1 VIVFYSDQV
10 IHLLQTNPF
19 KPPFYLRNPHL
30 QTVLNSQGPRRLRA
44 RLVSRR
50 LNTQAL
56 ILAAEDGTRLLAEL
70 DRSAES
76 NGALVVLLHGWEG
89 SSRSCYMYTTAAQ
102 LLSRGFDV
110 LRLNLRDHGNSHH
123 LNRELFNSTRSPEVA
138 SALVGFVAEHGYRR
152 VFVGGFSLG
161 GSFALRVAADR
172 GADMNLIAAFG
183 VSPPIDP
190 ARAMD
195 ALNRGP
201 RTYEQYFF
209 TKWRDSL
216 QRKLA
221 HFPEYDYADELATA
235 RTIDDLNRIFI
246 PRYTVY
252 ENVDDYFAAYALVGN
267 RLAGLTAPAYLIASE
282 DDPIIP
288 VADIARIDPI
298 ENLHIETHRHGGH
311 CGFIEN
317 LTARSWVERRIVELV
332 DRHL

>member
-1 VIVFYSDQV
+1 MLQV
-10 IHLLQTNPF
+10 SQF

-30 QTVLNSQGPRRLRA
+30 QTVLNSLGPRRLRA

-50 LNTQAL
+50 LETRNLTLEAG
-56 ILAAEDGTRLLAEL
+56 DGTRLLAEL
-70 DRSAES
+70 DRAAGSD
-76 NGALVVLLHGWEG
+76 GTLVVLLHGWEG

-102 LLSRGFDV
+102 LLRRGLDV
-110 LRLNLRDHGNSHH
+110 LRLNLRDHGDSYH

-138 SALVGFVAEHGYRR
+138 SALVNFVAQQGYAR

-172 GADMNLIAAFG
+172 GEEMNLRAAFG
-183 VSPPIDP
+183 VSPPVDP
-190 ARAMD
+190 SCAMD

-216 QRKLA
+216 QRKLE
-221 HFPEYDYADELATA
+221 HFPEYDYADELAAA
-235 RTIDDLNRIFI
+235 RTLDDLNRIFI

-252 ENVDDYFAAYALVGN
+252 ENVEEYFAAYALVGD
-267 RLAGLTAPAYLIASE
+267 RLANLKIPAHLIASE

-288 VADIARIDPI
+288 VADIERIDPI
-298 ENLHIETHRHGGH
+298 QNLHIETHRHGGH

-317 LTARSWVERRIVELV
+317 LAASSWVERRIVELI
-332 DRHL
+332 DQYL

>member
-1 VIVFYSDQV
+1 MPQAN
-10 IHLLQTNPF
+10 QF

-44 RLVSRR
+44 RLLKRK
-50 LNTQAL
+50 LDTQCL
-56 ILAAEDGTRLLAEL
+56 TLEAEDGTRLLGEL
-70 DRSAES
+70 DRGTRSDGS
-76 NGALVVLLHGWEG
+76 LVVLLHGWEG
-89 SSRSCYMYTTAAQ
+89 SSRSAYMFTTAAQ
-102 LLSRGFDV
+102 LLDRGRDV
-110 LRLNLRDHGNSHH
+110 LRLNLRDHGESHH

-138 SALVGFVAEHGYRR
+138 SALVRFVAEQEYDR
-152 VFVGGFSLG
+152 VVIGGFSLG

-172 GADMNLIAAFG
+172 GREMNLKAAFG

-209 TKWRDSL
+209 SKWRDSL
-216 QRKLA
+216 LRKMK
-221 HFPEYDYADELATA
+221 HFPEYDYADELASATSLN
-235 RTIDDLNRIFI
+235 DLNRIFI

-252 ENVDDYFAAYALVGN
+252 ESIDDYFAAYALVGD
-267 RLAGLTAPAYLIASE
+267 RLANLEMPAHLIASE

-288 VADIARIDPI
+288 VADIERIDPI

-317 LTARSWVERRIVELV
+317 LAAKSWVERRIVELTEQY
-332 DRHL
+332 L

>member
-1 VIVFYSDQV
+1 M
-10 IHLLQTNPF
+10 LQANQF

-30 QTVLNSQGPRRLRA
+30 QTVLNSLGPRRLRA

-50 LNTQAL
+50 LDTQNL
-56 ILAAEDGTRLLAEL
+56 TLEAEDGTRLIGEL
-70 DRSAES
+70 DRAADS
-76 NGALVVLLHGWEG
+76 GGKLVVLLHGWEG

-102 LLSRGFDV
+102 LLHRGLDV
-110 LRLNLRDHGNSHH
+110 LRLNLRDHGDSHH

-138 SALVGFVAEHGYRR
+138 SALLRFVAQHGYDR
-152 VFVGGFSLG
+152 VVVGGFSLG
-161 GSFALRVAADR
+161 GSFALRIAADR
-172 GADMNLIAAFG
+172 GQEMNLRAAFG

-209 TKWRDSL
+209 AKWRDSL
-216 QRKLA
+216 QRKLD
-221 HFPEYDYADELATA
+221 HFPEYDYADELAAANTL
-235 RTIDDLNRIFI
+235 DDLNRIFI
-246 PRYTVY
+246 PRFTVY
-252 ENVDDYFAAYALVGN
+252 ETVDDYFAAYALVGD
-267 RLAGLTAPAYLIASE
+267 RLAKLQIPAHLIASE

-288 VADIARIDPI
+288 VADIERIDPI

-317 LTARSWVERRIVELV
+317 LAAKSWVERRIAELV
-332 DRHL
+332 EQYL